1 MPSNIAAR
9 AAICPTA
16 PAPQTATV
24 SPGWVPR
31 SSAPVHPVV
40 TESEANSARVSE
52 TSSGTTKQP
61 ASA

>member
-16 PAPQTATV
+16 PQTATV
-24 SPGWVPR
+24 SPGWVPL

-61 ASA
+61 TSA